1 MSKSRLEQWRVLAV
15 DPTSRGFG
23 FVLLEGPSQL
33 IDWGVSH
40 ACGDKYTWC
49 LTRIT
54 HLIDLYSPEVIVI
67 ENSAGS
73 GSRRTARVR
82 QLLREIQA
90 LAMNRDIP
98 TRRYSRSELRQAFS
112 KFGAR
117 TKYQIAKAI
126 VGSFPELASRLP
138 PFRKP
143 WMCEDD
149 RMSIFDALGLALAMF
164 HFEHRPNKPSRARR
178 N

>member
-1 MSKSRLEQWRVLAV
+1 
-15 DPTSRGFG
+15 
-23 FVLLEGPSQL
+23 LLEGPSQL

-40 ACGDKYTWC
+40 SGKDKYTWC
-49 LTRIT
+49 LTRIAR
-54 HLIDLYSPEVIVI
+54 LIDLYHPEIIVF
-67 ENSAGS
+67 ENTAGS

-82 QLLREIQA
+82 QLLMEIQA
-90 LAMNRDIP
+90 LAMNRDIL
-98 TRRYSRSELRQAFS
+98 TRRYSRSELRHAFS
-112 KFGAR
+112 QVRAR

-126 VGSFPELASRLP
+126 VSSFPELASRLP

-164 HFEHRPNKPSRARR
+164 HFEHRPDKVSRARR